1 MAIDS
6 VQLSSLY
13 DSGYSKHQ
21 SLTEITSEKEA
32 QAKAPPASEAE
43 TGFGRAAVIEL
54 SGHAEEFLARLNGQV
69 RRIEDISLE
78 KLAPQERQRAEKLY
92 GELDEIFGGRHRKEL
107 SVEERIRVN
116 ELASSINQIRRFSFG
131 AISGDHA
138 LRVRVLEQEVDQ
150 LLANP
155 DRVLT
160 ITEEGRLARLFGQ
173 IEELHGTRD
182 IPFII
187 EEENREQVT
196 AIEKELD
203 SIHEVTPE
211 RQPTVEQLQRADD
224 IFGELAALFD
234 TVFKRL
240 SKAA

>member
-13 DSGYSKHQ
+13 DSGYSRPQ
-21 SLTEITSEKEA
+21 SLTEIASEKEA
-32 QAKAPPASEAE
+32 QAKAPPSKEAE
-43 TGFGRAAVIEL
+43 TGFGKAAVIEL

-69 RRIEDISLE
+69 RRVEDVSLE

-92 GELDEIFGGRHRKEL
+92 DELDGIFGGRHRKEL
-107 SVEERIRVN
+107 SIEERIRVN
-116 ELASSINQIRRFSFG
+116 ELASSINQIRGFAFG
-131 AISGDHA
+131 AVSGDRA
-138 LRVRVLEQEVDQ
+138 FQLQLLEQEVDQ

-155 DRVLT
+155 DRILT
-160 ITEEGRLARLFGQ
+160 ITEEGRLAQLFGQ

-182 IPFII
+182 IPFIV
-187 EEENREQVT
+187 EEENREQVA

-203 SIHEVTPE
+203 AIHELSPE
-211 RQPTVEQLQRADD
+211 RQPTVEQLQSADD
-224 IFGELAALFD
+224 IFGELTAIFDAAFR
-234 TVFKRL
+234 RL